1 MDCNTAY
8 HHAQA
13 THKMRRKYIR
23 MVKVGDQEFVSHS
36 GKTEALTDFFTSIIG
51 VPGQATGLDLTEFYA
66 DSQPPAS
73 DLTREFSEQELKQA
87 LWAMNGLSAP
97 GPDGFGTSF
106 FKVAWPSVKSSIM
119 IFAEAFHAG
128 VADLA
133 RINRSHMALL
143 PKKPDAVDVHAFRP
157 ICLQN
162 CALKIIFKA
171 LTSRLQAEIPKLIDI
186 HQTGFVKGRSISETF
201 IYALE
206 LVQTCQ
212 KRRRATF
219 VLKLDFAKAFDT
231 VNWEGLQ
238 NVLRARGFQ
247 QRWIQWML
255 KLLGTSKSA
264 VLVNGTLGP

>member
-133 RINRSHMALL
+133 RINRSHMVLI
-143 PKKPDAVDVHAFRP
+143 PKKPEAVDVHAFRP

-162 CALKIIFKA
+162 CALKIISKA

-219 VLKLDFAKAFDT
+219 VLKLDFAKAFDI

-238 NVLRARGFQ
+238 NVLRTRGFQ
-247 QRWIQWML
+247 
-255 KLLGTSKSA
+255 
-264 VLVNGTLGP
+264 